1 MIRLYITNGPMK
13 GQPFDLKGDT
23 TYIGRGPN
31 NDIQIN
37 NRSISRKHAK
47 IIRKDDGFFIEDLGS
62 HNGTLVY
69 GELIKP
75 GVQVEVAEGIPVAVG
90 NTFIAL
96 SKEAPADGMVTQYL
110 INLSGEKGKTW
121 KNLLYKDRRHTNR
134 KNLELIYEVSNALM
148 QSLDIDEICDKI
160 MDSLFHALSR
170 IDSGVILLINKD
182 TGEFEEIKA
191 KSKNNQKSAEVKYSR
206 TIVNRVIREGK
217 SIMMSDTSSEHYD
230 ELSESIE
237 MMKIKSIMCVPLIS
251 KSEILGVIYAHS
263 VNVPHGFRKDD
274 LFLFTGLS
282 SPAALA
288 IENALHYS
296 KRKEAEL
303 ALQRAHDKL
312 EERVRERTVELSKA
326 NTLLKQENFERKR
339 AEETLKE
346 TNKFLRNI
354 LDSSTSFSIIST
366 DLEQN
371 ILFWNRGAEN
381 IFGYKAEEMVGRQK
395 IDVLYTDETKRIMNG
410 VRASILKNKM
420 GMNTEVIEITKDGY
434 TLWMNLYLSPG
445 FDENGHI
452 VGILGI
458 GVDISESKHLAAQ
471 LQQAQKMEAI
481 GTLTGGVAHNFRNIL
496 SGILMSSQLIQMKYQ
511 DNPSLQEII
520 AWIISAAEKG
530 SQLVKELMQ
539 FSRKQTEK
547 EFRTLNL
554 TEVIQKTYQVIC
566 KSFDKKLA
574 IRIDTPEFLF
584 IKGDQSGLSQ

>member
-23 TYIGRGPN
+23 TFIGRGPN

-69 GELIKP
+69 GEIIKP

-110 INLSGEKGKTW
+110 INLSGEKGRTW

-160 MDSLFHALSR
+160 MDSLFYALSR

-182 TGEFEEIKA
+182 TGEFEAIKA

-251 KSEILGVIYAHS
+251 KSEILGVI
-263 VNVPHGFRKDD
+263 
-274 LFLFTGLS
+274 
-282 SPAALA
+282 
-288 IENALHYS
+288 
-296 KRKEAEL
+296 
-303 ALQRAHDKL
+303 
-312 EERVRERTVELSKA
+312 
-326 NTLLKQENFERKR
+326 
-339 AEETLKE
+339 
-346 TNKFLRNI
+346 
-354 LDSSTSFSIIST
+354 
-366 DLEQN
+366 
-371 ILFWNRGAEN
+371 
-381 IFGYKAEEMVGRQK
+381 
-395 IDVLYTDETKRIMNG
+395 
-410 VRASILKNKM
+410 
-420 GMNTEVIEITKDGY
+420 
-434 TLWMNLYLSPG
+434 
-445 FDENGHI
+445 
-452 VGILGI
+452 
-458 GVDISESKHLAAQ
+458 
-471 LQQAQKMEAI
+471 
-481 GTLTGGVAHNFRNIL
+481 
-496 SGILMSSQLIQMKYQ
+496 
-511 DNPSLQEII
+511 
-520 AWIISAAEKG
+520 
-530 SQLVKELMQ
+530 
-539 FSRKQTEK
+539 
-547 EFRTLNL
+547 
-554 TEVIQKTYQVIC
+554 
-566 KSFDKKLA
+566 
-574 IRIDTPEFLF
+574 
-584 IKGDQSGLSQ
+584 